1 MKKSK
6 LVWLPIGDVIPYERN
21 ARLNE
26 EAIPRVAASIKEF
39 GFRSPIIVDRNR
51 TIICGHTRLRAAQSL
66 GLVEVPVLVADDLT
80 EEQARAFRLAD
91 NKVAEF
97 AKWDVALLAEE
108 LEDLSGF
115 DGFDVDM
122 GEFGFDESEL
132 FRRQAAWA
140 RAEKFCD
147 LKRRLKQHFKG
158 GMTFSSIF
166 ETGKRGLT
174 LTEIKEDPA
183 NVKIFS
189 DCMWDYLT
197 QTFGNNLRE
206 CDWALTTAPRRR
218 HRDGFH
224 FATAIC
230 ETLASSLG
238 LKFYADAFTARDRGR
253 IEPTFTME
261 IEPSERN
268 VFFIDDVITTGE
280 TARACRDLLIG
291 AGHCVFLLCG
301 IKN

>member
-1 MKKSK
+1 MKKSQIK
-6 LVWLPIGDVIPYERN
+6 WLPIGDLIPYERN

-39 GFRSPIIVDRNR
+39 GFRSPIIVDRNHV
-51 TIICGHTRLRAAQSL
+51 IVCGHTRLAAAKSL
-66 GLVEVPVLVADDLT
+66 GLEEVPVLVADDLS
-80 EEQARAFRLAD
+80 EEQVRALRLAD
-91 NKVAEF
+91 NKVTEYS
-97 AKWDVALLAEE
+97 KWDLAMLAEE
-108 LEDLSGF
+108 LEDLSS
-115 DGFDVDM
+115 FDVDM
-122 GEFGFDESEL
+122 GAFGFDQSEL

-158 GMTFSSIF
+158 GMVFASIF
-166 ETGKRGLT
+166 ETGKRGLP
-174 LTEIKEDPA
+174 LTEIKEEPA
-183 NVKIFS
+183 NVGIFS
-189 DCMWDYLT
+189 DCMCDYLT
-197 QTFGNNLRE
+197 QTFGNNFRE
-206 CDWALTTAPRRR
+206 CDWALVTAPRRR

-230 ETLASSLG
+230 EALSSRLG
-238 LKFYADAFTARDRGR
+238 LKFYADVFTARDRGR

-268 VFFIDDVITTGE
+268 VIFVDDIITTGE
-280 TARACRDLLIG
+280 TARACRELLVG
-291 AGHCVFLLCG
+291 AGHSCFILCG